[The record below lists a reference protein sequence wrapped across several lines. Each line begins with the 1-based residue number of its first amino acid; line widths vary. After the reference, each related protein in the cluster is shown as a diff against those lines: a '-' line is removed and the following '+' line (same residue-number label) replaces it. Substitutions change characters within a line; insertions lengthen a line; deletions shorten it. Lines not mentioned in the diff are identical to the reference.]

1 MQECQEHRHAKT
13 APARAQVV
21 RHSPRK
27 RCRPEGRK
35 RNRTCD
41 FPVVRTRAGT
51 EVRDRRAEG
60 QGVSPGARRPTPNKA
75 EAVPF
80 GTASHPAP
88 EGDGGV
94 TDI

>member
-1 MQECQEHRHAKT
+1 MSLSAEPAGRKHRGPQAKT

-51 EVRDRRAEG
+51 EIQDPKVEG
-60 QGVSPGARRPTPNKA
+60 QGVSPGLGA
-75 EAVPF
+75 ESAQVIKDDPQ
-80 GTASHPAP
+80 
-88 EGDGGV
+88 
-94 TDI
+94 